1 MGFSERELVNINA
14 AALQANTFDANS
26 SAVWYEKVLSFQFV
40 LSSTKIWTQISS
52 IPAADTLN
60 QARINAAANPT
71 VIQDLSQNAD
81 AVRLAEVPGTNKSTW
96 ACYGLVGGVP
106 TPGQPITANWI
117 LPQLIPN
124 SAGNPSSGYGIRL
137 YNGDPAAG
145 GAIVNPGD
153 GQTGSGEEKSVA
165 WVFNYASGALLLSS
179 DFYTRTG
186 INSNTFDPYIVGFRY
201 IGSTAGGGS
210 GTIGGTINNTE
221 VAFGTGADQIGG
233 AADFTYDTT
242 NNLLEVEKIDAQVV
256 IQVRNETGVTIPAGS
271 AVYVSAD
278 GGSGTP
284 LVSLAQANAAA
295 TMPSIGIVP
304 NAIDTGNNGF
314 AVITGQ
320 VNGLDGSAGNTVFDS
335 QIVAGDVGKVLY
347 VSPTN
352 AGRLTLTKP
361 TGATEPIQNVGKVI
375 DVNGN
380 NVKISVSNIGR
391 TNDVPN
397 SFSTTGNINAGSLTV
412 NSAFTFPTADGTSGQ
427 ALVTDGAGNVV
438 FGSPSNSDFSVVLDE
453 AVTAGDVIRLSTSG
467 DVGGT
472 PGRGRKAL
480 ATSGD
485 NIDAIGIAASSGVTG
500 GTIDVILFGVGSI
513 TFSVAPGTDK
523 IGKDIYLSPTTS
535 GAVTFTAPTG
545 SGQSVVRIGKLLF
558 ANGID
563 ATQQCKIDID
573 LISEI
578 N

>member
-14 AALQANTFDANS
+14 ASLQANTFDSNA
-26 SAVWYEKVLSFQFV
+26 SAVWYEKILSFQFV
-40 LSSTKIWTQISS
+40 LPSGKIWTQISS

-60 QARINAAANPT
+60 QARTNAANNPT
-71 VIQDLSQNAD
+71 IIEDLSQNAD
-81 AVRLAEVPGTNKSTW
+81 AVQLAEVPGTNKSTW
-96 ACYGLVGGVP
+96 ACYGEVGGVP

-117 LPQLIPN
+117 LPQLVAN
-124 SAGNPSSGYGIRL
+124 SAGNPSNGYRIRL
-137 YNGDPAAG
+137 YNGDPNAAG
-145 GAIVNPGD
+145 VIVNPGD

-165 WVFNYASGALLLSS
+165 WVFNYASGTLLLSS

-186 INSNTFDPYIVGFRY
+186 INQNTFDPYIVGFRY

-210 GTIGGTINNTE
+210 GTIGGTISDTE
-221 VAFGTGADQIGG
+221 IAFGTGADQIGG
-233 AADFTYDTT
+233 ESDFTYDTT
-242 NNLLEVEKIDAQVV
+242 NKLLEVEKVDAQVV
-256 IQVRNETGVTIPAGS
+256 IPVRNETGSTIPAGS
-271 AVYVSAD
+271 AVYVSGD
-278 GGSGTP
+278 GGGGRP
-284 LVSLAQANAAA
+284 LVSLAQANAIA

-304 NAIDTGNNGF
+304 NAINDENNGF

-320 VNGLDGSAGNTVFDS
+320 VNGLDGSATNTVFDS

-361 TGATEPIQNVGKVI
+361 TGSSEPIQNVGKVI

-412 NSAFTFPTADGTSGQ
+412 NSAFTFPTADGVSGQ

-438 FGSPSNSDFSVVLDE
+438 FGSPSNNDLSVTLDESVV
-453 AVTAGDVIRLSTSG
+453 AGDVLRF
-467 DVGGT
+467 
-472 PGRGRKAL
+472 
-480 ATSGD
+480 ATSNDAPLTAGRAIKSIATTGD
-485 NIDAIGIAASSGVTG
+485 NIEAIGIAASSGNQGDSINMILSGVTN
-500 GTIDVILFGVGSI
+500 I
-513 TFSVAPGTDK
+513 TFTVAPTTAQ
-523 IGKDIYLSPTTS
+523 IGKTIYLDPITS
-535 GAVTFTAPTG
+535 GKVTFTPP
-545 SGQSVVRIGKLLF
+545 SGQNQAIVQVGKLLS
-558 ANGID
+558 ADGV
-563 ATQQCKIDID
+563 TQTLPCKIDIQLSV
-573 LISEI
+573 LI

>member
-1 MGFSERELVNINA
+1 MGFSERELVNINSA
-14 AALQANTFDANS
+14 SLQANTFDSNA
-26 SAVWYEKVLSFQFV
+26 SAVWYEKILSFQFV
-40 LSSTKIWTQISS
+40 LPSGKIWTQIGS

-71 VIQDLSQNAD
+71 IIEDLSQNAD

-96 ACYGLVGGVP
+96 ACYGEVGGIP

-117 LPQLIPN
+117 LPQLVAN
-124 SAGNPSSGYGIRL
+124 SAGNPSNGYRISL
-137 YNGDPAAG
+137 YNGDPAGAG
-145 GAIVNPGD
+145 VIVNPGD

-165 WVFNYASGALLLSS
+165 WVFNYASGTLLLSS

-201 IGSTAGGGS
+201 IGSTAGSGS

-221 VAFGTGADQIGG
+221 IAFGTGADQIGG

-242 NNLLEVEKIDAQVV
+242 NKLLEVEKIEAQVV
-256 IQVRNETGVTIPAGS
+256 VQVRNETGVTIPAGS

-278 GGSGTP
+278 GGGGIP

-304 NAIDTGNNGF
+304 NAINTGSNGY
-314 AVITGQ
+314 ATLTGQ
-320 VNGLDGSAGNTVFDS
+320 INGLNGSAGNTVFDS
-335 QIVAGDVGKVLY
+335 QIVAGDVGSTLY
-347 VSPTN
+347 VSPAN

-361 TGATEPIQNVGKVI
+361 TGSTEPIQNVGRVI

-412 NSAFTFPTADGTSGQ
+412 NSAFTFPTADGVSGQ

-438 FGSPSNSDFSVVLDE
+438 FGSPSNSDFSVTLDE
-453 AVTAGDVIRLSTSG
+453 TVLAGDVLRLVTSN
-467 DVGGT
+467 DAPLT
-472 PGRGRKAL
+472 AGRAIKAI
-480 ATSGD
+480 ATTGD
-485 NIDAIGIAASSGVTG
+485 NIDAIGIAASSGNQGDGINMVLSGVTN
-500 GTIDVILFGVGSI
+500 I
-513 TFSVAPGTDK
+513 TFSGAPTTAQ
-523 IGKDIYLSPTTS
+523 IGKTIYLDQTTS
-535 GAVTFTAPTG
+535 GKVTFTAP
-545 SGQSVVRIGKLLF
+545 SDSNQAIVQIGKLLF
-558 ANGID
+558 ADGV
-563 ATQQCKIDID
+563 TQTLPCKIDIQ
-573 LISEI
+573 LIATIS
-578 N
+578 